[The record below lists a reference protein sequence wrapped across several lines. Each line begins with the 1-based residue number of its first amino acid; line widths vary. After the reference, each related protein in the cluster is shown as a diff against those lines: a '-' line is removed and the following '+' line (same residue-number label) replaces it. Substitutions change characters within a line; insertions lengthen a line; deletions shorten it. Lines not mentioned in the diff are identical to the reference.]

1 MNCPRCGEDELIL
14 YVKVE
19 LGAYADE
26 YGEIQLLEENM
37 GDVMDCVLA
46 NLGVR
51 GKCYGCKQEFDVEVT
66 KAMKVKQ
73 MIPKK
78 ESRRR

>member
-1 MNCPRCGEDELIL
+1 MKCPCCGKDQLIL

-19 LGAYADE
+19 LGAYVDE
-26 YGEIQLLEENM
+26 CGEIQLLEENM

-51 GKCYGCKQEFDVEVT
+51 GKCYGCKREFDVEVT
-66 KAMKVKQ
+66 KELEVKQ

>member
-1 MNCPRCGEDELIL
+1 MNCPCCGEDELIL

-26 YGEIQLLEENM
+26 CGVIQLLEENM
-37 GDVMDCVLA
+37 GDVMDCVLD

-51 GKCYGCKQEFDVEVT
+51 GKCYGCKREFDVDVT
-66 KAMKVKQ
+66 KSMKVKQ
-73 MIPKK
+73 IIPREERSK
-78 ESRRR
+78 

>member
-1 MNCPRCGEDELIL
+1 MNCPCCGEDEMIL
-14 YVKVE
+14 YVKTE
-19 LGAYADE
+19 LSASADE
-26 YGEIQLLEENM
+26 RGNIQLLEENM
-37 GDVMDCVLA
+37 GDVMDCVLD

-51 GKCYGCKQEFDVEVT
+51 GKCYACKQEFDVKVT

>member
-1 MNCPRCGEDELIL
+1 MNCPCCGEDEIIL
-14 YVKVE
+14 YVKTE
-19 LGAYADE
+19 LSAYVDE

-66 KAMKVKQ
+66 KEMEVKQ

-78 ESRRR
+78 GI

>member
-1 MNCPRCGEDELIL
+1 MKCPCCGEDDLIL

-26 YGEIQLLEENM
+26 CGNIQLLEENM
-37 GDVMDCVLA
+37 GDVMDCVLD

-51 GKCYGCKQEFDVEVT
+51 GKCHTCKKEFDVNVT
-66 KAMKVKQ
+66 KSMKVKQ
-73 MIPKK
+73 MVPIEKCSK
-78 ESRRR
+78 

>member
-1 MNCPRCGEDELIL
+1 MKCPCCGEDEIIL
-14 YVKVE
+14 YVKTE
-19 LGAYADE
+19 LSAYVDE
-26 YGEIQLLEENM
+26 CGEIQLLEENM

-66 KAMKVKQ
+66 KTGEVKQ
-73 MIPKK
+73 LVPREERSK
-78 ESRRR
+78 

>member
-1 MNCPRCGEDELIL
+1 MKCPCCGEDEIIL
-14 YVKVE
+14 YVKTE
-19 LGAYADE
+19 LSAYVDE
-26 YGEIQLLEENM
+26 CGEIQLLEENM

-66 KAMKVKQ
+66 KELEVKQ

-78 ESRRR
+78 GI

>member
-1 MNCPRCGEDELIL
+1 MKCPCCGKDEIIL
-14 YVKVE
+14 YVKTE
-19 LGAYADE
+19 LSAYVDE
-26 YGEIQLLEENM
+26 CGEIQLLEENM

-66 KAMKVKQ
+66 KTGEVKQ
-73 MIPKK
+73 LVPREERSK
-78 ESRRR
+78 

>member
-1 MNCPRCGEDELIL
+1 MNCPCCGEDKIIL
-14 YVKVE
+14 YVKTE
-19 LGAYADE
+19 LSAYVDE

-66 KAMKVKQ
+66 KEMEVKQ

-78 ESRRR
+78 GI

>member
-1 MNCPRCGEDELIL
+1 MKCPCCGEDELIL

-26 YGEIQLLEENM
+26 CGNIQLLEENM
-37 GDVMDCVLA
+37 GDVMDCALD

-51 GKCYGCKQEFDVEVT
+51 GKCYACKQEFDVDVT
-66 KAMKVKQ
+66 KSMEVKQ
-73 MIPKK
+73 MVPREKCSK
-78 ESRRR
+78 

>member
-1 MNCPRCGEDELIL
+1 MNCPCCGEDEIIL
-14 YVKVE
+14 YVKTE
-19 LGAYADE
+19 LSAYVDE
-26 YGEIQLLEENM
+26 CGEIQLLEENM

-66 KAMKVKQ
+66 KTGEVKQ
-73 MIPKK
+73 MIPREERSK
-78 ESRRR
+78 

>member
-1 MNCPRCGEDELIL
+1 MKCPCCGEDELIL

-26 YGEIQLLEENM
+26 CGEIQLLEENM
-37 GDVMDCVLA
+37 GDVMDCVLD

-66 KAMKVKQ
+66 KELEVKQ
-73 MIPKK
+73 MIPREEMPK
-78 ESRRR
+78 